1 MLCAV
6 WCVSAAEIEGVKIAD
21 KVRVGDTGP
30 ELVLNGAGIRTRLV
44 FKVYVGALYLPQK
57 QSAADAILSDSSA
70 KRVALH
76 LLRDI
81 TADQLLSALNDGMK
95 ANHTSEQLAKFDAQS
110 KQLETIF
117 KSVKAAKSG
126 DTVLLDML
134 AGGGTR
140 VTVNGEVR
148 GTIAGADFSRA
159 LLRVWLGDSPVET
172 SLKRAMLGG

>member
-1 MLCAV
+1 MLSAA

-21 KVRVGDTGP
+21 KVRVGDSGP

-57 QSAADAILSDSSA
+57 QSSADAILNDSSA

-76 LLRDI
+76 LLRDV

-95 ANHTSEQLAKFDAQS
+95 ANHTPEQLAKFDAQS
-110 KQLETIF
+110 KQLETIL
-117 KSVKAAKSG
+117 KSVKAAKHG

-159 LLRVWLGDSPVET
+159 LLRVWLGDNPAET